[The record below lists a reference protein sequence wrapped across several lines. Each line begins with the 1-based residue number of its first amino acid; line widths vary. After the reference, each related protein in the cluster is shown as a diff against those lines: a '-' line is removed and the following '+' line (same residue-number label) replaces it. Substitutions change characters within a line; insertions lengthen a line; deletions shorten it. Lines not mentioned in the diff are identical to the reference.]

1 MFLLLL
7 WCILEHQIKVLVNEQ
22 FRGVENRMVTPCDA
36 AFWCRVSELAS
47 AHLSSSSRTCS
58 ARSPRTLSPRPG
70 RPGGSLGKRG
80 HIEPCLPPWRPEGPG
95 GGAAPRVLSS
105 SSPPIT
111 RSLPGLSAESPL
123 PSPSTQR
130 SPPGLSPLGPASQGL
145 SPLLGPVLS
154 DAAGAG
160 MDNREEPRRKVGA
173 PGGLAAGKWG
183 RGGRVPQS

>member
-1 MFLLLL
+1 MTQCSGAGLVTWPQHTCPPPHAPVVPSLL
-7 WCILEHQIKVLVNEQ
+7 C
-22 FRGVENRMVTPCDA
+22 GG
-36 AFWCRVSELAS
+36 
-47 AHLSSSSRTCS
+47 
-58 ARSPRTLSPRPG
+58 RSPRTLSPGPG
-70 RPGGSLGKRG
+70 RPGGFLGKRG
-80 HIEPCLPPWRPEGPG
+80 HIEPCLPPWRPEGPRG
-95 GGAAPRVLSS
+95 SAAPRVLSS

-130 SPPGLSPLGPASQGL
+130 SPPGLSPLGPAAQGL

-160 MDNREEPRRKVGA
+160 MDNQEEPRRKVGT
-173 PGGLAAGKWG
+173 PGGLAAGG